1 MKLELYNITPYL
13 PYNLICQYKDAEDMQ
28 YELVTANIV
37 ETKGSKQYG
46 RIGVDVLLKDN
57 SYKPILRAMTEIT
70 AFIDDVKPNFTFL
83 DYQIYGDELLNYISY
98 SDTILLLKAH
108 FDIFGLIPKNLAISK
123 PTINDGNW
131 IFRYD
136 E

>member
-1 MKLELYNITPYL
+1 MKLELDYITPYL
-13 PYNLICQYKDAEDMQ
+13 PYKLICQYKDAEDIQ

-57 SYKPILRAMTEIT
+57 SYKPILRPIT
-70 AFIDDVKPNFTFL
+70 DIPEFIDDIQPNFTFL

-123 PTINDGNW
+123 PIINNDEYQ
-131 IFRYD
+131 FRYD